1 MESYSQTTIHKKLK
15 ATNSQNGEWILQWT
29 RFVTEVELSWSQSTK
44 GSKLYLISNFE
55 PKIEIATYSR
65 EAKQQTIKLPVT
77 PLFWPAS
84 FILETPGKASVFIAA
99 NVDIIDREPKEKSA
113 FCDWEELVG
122 RR

>member
-1 MESYSQTTIHKKLK
+1 MERYSQTTIHKKLK
-15 ATNSQNGEWILQWT
+15 ASSSVNGEWILQWC
-29 RFVTEVELSWSQSTK
+29 RFVNEFELTWSQSTK
-44 GSKLYLISNFE
+44 GSTLYLVPNFE

-84 FILETPGKASVFIAA
+84 FVLESPGRALVFIAA
-99 NVDIIDREPKEKSA
+99 SVDIINRKPKQNSE
-113 FCDWEELVG
+113 FCEWEELVG